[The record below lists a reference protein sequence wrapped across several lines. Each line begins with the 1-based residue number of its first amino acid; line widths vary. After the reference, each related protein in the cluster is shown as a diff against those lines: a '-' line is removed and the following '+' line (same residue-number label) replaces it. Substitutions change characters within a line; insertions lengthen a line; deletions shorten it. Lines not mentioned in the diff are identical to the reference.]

1 MSEEMN
7 SLTMTRGRL
16 KGSITRALAFAQV
29 PSAETTFDDVVSRL
43 ERLEEVWQAF
53 VKLTDDL
60 YKFKDVE
67 NFADPEADFASYEEK
82 YLSARGKLYAL
93 KSQYAPTLNESTAN
107 SGAIAKLADQQA
119 AFLEKLSTTS
129 HPKENDLPRIN
140 IPFFTGTYKDWPSFK
155 DLFESAI
162 GSKRI
167 SNIQKFHYL
176 KSLLK
181 EDAARLIQHIPVTET
196 AFQTTWTRLNDRY
209 DRPKQIVTSFIEA
222 FMALPSISTENAA
235 TMRKI
240 SDGANEIIRG
250 LDAIGKDERDWWLIY
265 LLLSKL
271 DPESKSKWIRESR
284 DNPLPT
290 INDFFEFLDNRCEEV
305 ELCAKKQAHQ
315 SKHSHSG
322 KSQGNHTKCLVST
335 KAKPSCLL
343 CKSPD
348 HSIFTCPTFLQKD
361 INERRHFVKES
372 ALCYNC
378 LRQGHAVSNC
388 ASKGRC
394 KQCHRRHH
402 SLLHLPSNEHE
413 PTYLPGQVSESSPPE
428 SPSSSNNTASANIQ
442 WSTTANVACP
452 ISLPSLPS
460 SSKHCTS
467 DKEFIMPT
475 ASIYVKD
482 RFGKFITCR
491 ALLDTASKLSFI
503 TESCAQ
509 RLGLQRY
516 PSKIIVNGISSIKA
530 ETTRGLCQIFVRSRI
545 SEQSINAKVHVLPKI
560 TTSLPGYSFENKIK
574 NQLMDLPLA
583 DPTYN
588 ISSQIDIL
596 FGLEHIWNIF
606 TFNKR
611 IDSQGNTIAISTIF
625 GWVVTCAETEQ
636 IYNQTTTLVTTVD
649 IDRCLRSFWELEET
663 EHHTKADPDNIFV
676 ETHFQTTHSRASD
689 GKYVVQ
695 LPFKNENPIFG
706 NTLNGALSRFY
717 AVERRLQRN
726 PAIRDKYI
734 GFMRDYEKLGHMRKL
749 KPHEINVTDGR
760 VFYLPHHPV
769 LGEKIRVVFDGSF
782 QDSNGI
788 SLNNN
793 LHIGP
798 SIQRDL
804 FAVCLRFRF
813 HRYVFSADIVK
824 MFRQIWI
831 SEHHKNYQR
840 IVWRESPLHEVQH
853 YILCT
858 VTYGTSCA
866 PYLSV
871 RVLEQLAYDYKSKF
885 PIASKVVMEDFYVDD
900 VITGAQTEEEIVFI
914 RDNLVNLLAQ
924 AGLELRKWVSNCVSI
939 SDSTQDQL
947 FFAAPEK
954 DVKKVLGIFW
964 RPSSDQ
970 LGYHIELN
978 KNPVATKR
986 QVLSDV
992 SRIFDP
998 MGLLSPVVIQF
1009 KILLR
1014 ELWSHKLSWD
1024 EPLPENLTR
1033 QWTTFRQDL
1042 ISIQDF
1048 TLPRYIL
1055 NDVTKLELHGFSDAS
1070 IHAYSAAVYC
1080 RFVDDTGHTHVKLI
1094 AAKTRVA
1101 PIKQKSLPC
1110 LELCGA
1116 LILSRLLKRIKEAL
1130 PHKSIDIRAW
1140 CDSTIVLCWL
1150 SQPPIKLKTFEAN
1163 RTSEILEILPH
1174 PDALSAFK
1182 LSSKVLVSTVNDYN
1196 PLHELVH
1203 RISKWNKLIRVVAYI
1218 FKFINATRYPHQIK
1232 SPNIS
1237 FNNFKHAEL
1246 ILTKYA
1252 QDAFSEERTLL
1263 QSKRLVSTTSS
1274 LAKLH
1279 PFIDGSG
1286 LLRVGG
1292 RLRNSEL
1299 DNASKYPIILPKCS
1313 RITKLILQ
1321 NLHEKNLHPGVS
1333 ALFVIARQTYWI
1345 IGARN
1350 LIRNLTHNCLK
1361 CFRQRQINT
1370 QQLMADLPSIRV
1382 RQAFPFENT
1391 GCDYAGPIIL
1401 KQYSGRNAKK
1411 SKGYICLF
1419 VCLVTSAIH
1428 LELATDLS
1436 TDCFIAAL
1444 KRFISRRG
1452 KCKKIFSDNGRNFL
1466 GASRELNEMHKVIL
1480 SQTHNEIVSASL
1492 AEDGIQWTF
1501 IPPFAPHW
1509 GGMWESA
1516 VRSVKL
1522 HLKRVIGNT
1531 ELTFE
1536 QMHTLLAQVEAVVNS
1551 RPLGTVPD
1559 TDCEYLSPAHFL
1571 IGRPYTTVPEGDLVN
1586 LTPNRL
1592 GYWQHVQNMF
1602 QGFWRRW
1609 HQEYLTSLQQ
1619 RPKWNR
1625 PQPNLAVGDVVVV
1638 KEKNLPPSKFLL
1650 AKVIETYPGIDGNV
1664 RAVKLKTQCGE
1675 MTRPISTLV
1684 KLPII

>member
-1 MSEEMN
+1 
-7 SLTMTRGRL
+7 
-16 KGSITRALAFAQV
+16 
-29 PSAETTFDDVVSRL
+29 
-43 ERLEEVWQAF
+43 
-53 VKLTDDL
+53 
-60 YKFKDVE
+60 
-67 NFADPEADFASYEEK
+67 
-82 YLSARGKLYAL
+82 
-93 KSQYAPTLNESTAN
+93 
-107 SGAIAKLADQQA
+107 
-119 AFLEKLSTTS
+119 
-129 HPKENDLPRIN
+129 
-140 IPFFTGTYKDWPSFK
+140 
-155 DLFESAI
+155 
-162 GSKRI
+162 
-167 SNIQKFHYL
+167 
-176 KSLLK
+176 
-181 EDAARLIQHIPVTET
+181 
-196 AFQTTWTRLNDRY
+196 
-209 DRPKQIVTSFIEA
+209 
-222 FMALPSISTENAA
+222 
-235 TMRKI
+235 
-240 SDGANEIIRG
+240 
-250 LDAIGKDERDWWLIY
+250 
-265 LLLSKL
+265 
-271 DPESKSKWIRESR
+271 
-284 DNPLPT
+284 
-290 INDFFEFLDNRCEEV
+290 
-305 ELCAKKQAHQ
+305 
-315 SKHSHSG
+315 
-322 KSQGNHTKCLVST
+322 
-335 KAKPSCLL
+335 
-343 CKSPD
+343 
-348 HSIFTCPTFLQKD
+348 
-361 INERRHFVKES
+361 
-372 ALCYNC
+372 
-378 LRQGHAVSNC
+378 
-388 ASKGRC
+388 
-394 KQCHRRHH
+394 
-402 SLLHLPSNEHE
+402 
-413 PTYLPGQVSESSPPE
+413 
-428 SPSSSNNTASANIQ
+428 
-442 WSTTANVACP
+442 
-452 ISLPSLPS
+452 
-460 SSKHCTS
+460 
-467 DKEFIMPT
+467 
-475 ASIYVKD
+475 
-482 RFGKFITCR
+482 
-491 ALLDTASKLSFI
+491 
-503 TESCAQ
+503 
-509 RLGLQRY
+509 
-516 PSKIIVNGISSIKA
+516 
-530 ETTRGLCQIFVRSRI
+530 
-545 SEQSINAKVHVLPKI
+545 
-560 TTSLPGYSFENKIK
+560 
-574 NQLMDLPLA
+574 
-583 DPTYN
+583 
-588 ISSQIDIL
+588 
-596 FGLEHIWNIF
+596 
-606 TFNKR
+606 
-611 IDSQGNTIAISTIF
+611 
-625 GWVVTCAETEQ
+625 
-636 IYNQTTTLVTTVD
+636 
-649 IDRCLRSFWELEET
+649 
-663 EHHTKADPDNIFV
+663 
-676 ETHFQTTHSRASD
+676 
-689 GKYVVQ
+689 
-695 LPFKNENPIFG
+695 
-706 NTLNGALSRFY
+706 
-717 AVERRLQRN
+717 
-726 PAIRDKYI
+726 
-734 GFMRDYEKLGHMRKL
+734 
-749 KPHEINVTDGR
+749 
-760 VFYLPHHPV
+760 
-769 LGEKIRVVFDGSF
+769 
-782 QDSNGI
+782 
-788 SLNNN
+788 
-793 LHIGP
+793 
-798 SIQRDL
+798 
-804 FAVCLRFRF
+804 
-813 HRYVFSADIVK
+813 
-824 MFRQIWI
+824 
-831 SEHHKNYQR
+831 
-840 IVWRESPLHEVQH
+840 
-853 YILCT
+853 
-858 VTYGTSCA
+858 
-866 PYLSV
+866 
-871 RVLEQLAYDYKSKF
+871 
-885 PIASKVVMEDFYVDD
+885 
-900 VITGAQTEEEIVFI
+900 
-914 RDNLVNLLAQ
+914 
-924 AGLELRKWVSNCVSI
+924 
-939 SDSTQDQL
+939 
-947 FFAAPEK
+947 
-954 DVKKVLGIFW
+954 
-964 RPSSDQ
+964 
-970 LGYHIELN
+970 
-978 KNPVATKR
+978 
-986 QVLSDV
+986 
-992 SRIFDP
+992 

-1024 EPLPENLTR
+1024 ESLPENLTR

-1466 GASRELNEMHKVIL
+1466 GASRELSEMHKVIL

>member
-1 MSEEMN
+1 
-7 SLTMTRGRL
+7 
-16 KGSITRALAFAQV
+16 
-29 PSAETTFDDVVSRL
+29 
-43 ERLEEVWQAF
+43 
-53 VKLTDDL
+53 
-60 YKFKDVE
+60 
-67 NFADPEADFASYEEK
+67 
-82 YLSARGKLYAL
+82 
-93 KSQYAPTLNESTAN
+93 
-107 SGAIAKLADQQA
+107 
-119 AFLEKLSTTS
+119 
-129 HPKENDLPRIN
+129 
-140 IPFFTGTYKDWPSFK
+140 
-155 DLFESAI
+155 
-162 GSKRI
+162 
-167 SNIQKFHYL
+167 
-176 KSLLK
+176 
-181 EDAARLIQHIPVTET
+181 
-196 AFQTTWTRLNDRY
+196 
-209 DRPKQIVTSFIEA
+209 
-222 FMALPSISTENAA
+222 
-235 TMRKI
+235 
-240 SDGANEIIRG
+240 
-250 LDAIGKDERDWWLIY
+250 
-265 LLLSKL
+265 
-271 DPESKSKWIRESR
+271 
-284 DNPLPT
+284 
-290 INDFFEFLDNRCEEV
+290 
-305 ELCAKKQAHQ
+305 
-315 SKHSHSG
+315 
-322 KSQGNHTKCLVST
+322 
-335 KAKPSCLL
+335 
-343 CKSPD
+343 
-348 HSIFTCPTFLQKD
+348 
-361 INERRHFVKES
+361 
-372 ALCYNC
+372 
-378 LRQGHAVSNC
+378 
-388 ASKGRC
+388 
-394 KQCHRRHH
+394 
-402 SLLHLPSNEHE
+402 
-413 PTYLPGQVSESSPPE
+413 
-428 SPSSSNNTASANIQ
+428 
-442 WSTTANVACP
+442 
-452 ISLPSLPS
+452 
-460 SSKHCTS
+460 
-467 DKEFIMPT
+467 MPT

-560 TTSLPGYSFENKIK
+560 TASLPGYSFENKIK

-663 EHHTKADPDNIFV
+663 EHHTKADPDDIFV

-717 AVERRLQRN
+717 AVERRFQRN

-813 HRYVFSADIVK
+813 HRYVFSADIVR

-840 IVWRESPLHEVQH
+840 IVWRELPLHEVQH

-871 RVLEQLAYDYKSKF
+871 RVLEQLAYDYGSRF

-1299 DNASKYPIILPKCS
+1299 DNASKYPIILPICS

-1361 CFRQRQINT
+1361 CFRQRRINT
-1370 QQLMADLPSIRV
+1370 QQL
-1382 RQAFPFENT
+1382 
-1391 GCDYAGPIIL
+1391 
-1401 KQYSGRNAKK
+1401 
-1411 SKGYICLF
+1411 
-1419 VCLVTSAIH
+1419 
-1428 LELATDLS
+1428 LAACTKYVSRFLS
-1436 TDCFIAAL
+1436 TL
-1444 KRFISRRG
+1444 
-1452 KCKKIFSDNGRNFL
+1452 
-1466 GASRELNEMHKVIL
+1466 ASRIFNF
-1480 SQTHNEIVSASL
+1480 SAT
-1492 AEDGIQWTF
+1492 ATKME
-1501 IPPFAPHW
+1501 
-1509 GGMWESA
+1509 
-1516 VRSVKL
+1516 
-1522 HLKRVIGNT
+1522 
-1531 ELTFE
+1531 
-1536 QMHTLLAQVEAVVNS
+1536 
-1551 RPLGTVPD
+1551 
-1559 TDCEYLSPAHFL
+1559 
-1571 IGRPYTTVPEGDLVN
+1571 
-1586 LTPNRL
+1586 
-1592 GYWQHVQNMF
+1592 
-1602 QGFWRRW
+1602 
-1609 HQEYLTSLQQ
+1609 
-1619 RPKWNR
+1619 
-1625 PQPNLAVGDVVVV
+1625 
-1638 KEKNLPPSKFLL
+1638 
-1650 AKVIETYPGIDGNV
+1650 
-1664 RAVKLKTQCGE
+1664 
-1675 MTRPISTLV
+1675 
-1684 KLPII
+1684 

>member
-1 MSEEMN
+1 
-7 SLTMTRGRL
+7 
-16 KGSITRALAFAQV
+16 
-29 PSAETTFDDVVSRL
+29 
-43 ERLEEVWQAF
+43 
-53 VKLTDDL
+53 
-60 YKFKDVE
+60 
-67 NFADPEADFASYEEK
+67 
-82 YLSARGKLYAL
+82 
-93 KSQYAPTLNESTAN
+93 
-107 SGAIAKLADQQA
+107 
-119 AFLEKLSTTS
+119 
-129 HPKENDLPRIN
+129 
-140 IPFFTGTYKDWPSFK
+140 
-155 DLFESAI
+155 
-162 GSKRI
+162 
-167 SNIQKFHYL
+167 
-176 KSLLK
+176 
-181 EDAARLIQHIPVTET
+181 
-196 AFQTTWTRLNDRY
+196 
-209 DRPKQIVTSFIEA
+209 
-222 FMALPSISTENAA
+222 
-235 TMRKI
+235 
-240 SDGANEIIRG
+240 
-250 LDAIGKDERDWWLIY
+250 
-265 LLLSKL
+265 
-271 DPESKSKWIRESR
+271 
-284 DNPLPT
+284 
-290 INDFFEFLDNRCEEV
+290 
-305 ELCAKKQAHQ
+305 
-315 SKHSHSG
+315 
-322 KSQGNHTKCLVST
+322 
-335 KAKPSCLL
+335 
-343 CKSPD
+343 
-348 HSIFTCPTFLQKD
+348 
-361 INERRHFVKES
+361 
-372 ALCYNC
+372 
-378 LRQGHAVSNC
+378 
-388 ASKGRC
+388 
-394 KQCHRRHH
+394 
-402 SLLHLPSNEHE
+402 
-413 PTYLPGQVSESSPPE
+413 
-428 SPSSSNNTASANIQ
+428 
-442 WSTTANVACP
+442 
-452 ISLPSLPS
+452 
-460 SSKHCTS
+460 
-467 DKEFIMPT
+467 
-475 ASIYVKD
+475 
-482 RFGKFITCR
+482 
-491 ALLDTASKLSFI
+491 
-503 TESCAQ
+503 
-509 RLGLQRY
+509 
-516 PSKIIVNGISSIKA
+516 
-530 ETTRGLCQIFVRSRI
+530 
-545 SEQSINAKVHVLPKI
+545 
-560 TTSLPGYSFENKIK
+560 
-574 NQLMDLPLA
+574 
-583 DPTYN
+583 
-588 ISSQIDIL
+588 
-596 FGLEHIWNIF
+596 
-606 TFNKR
+606 
-611 IDSQGNTIAISTIF
+611 
-625 GWVVTCAETEQ
+625 
-636 IYNQTTTLVTTVD
+636 
-649 IDRCLRSFWELEET
+649 
-663 EHHTKADPDNIFV
+663 
-676 ETHFQTTHSRASD
+676 
-689 GKYVVQ
+689 
-695 LPFKNENPIFG
+695 
-706 NTLNGALSRFY
+706 
-717 AVERRLQRN
+717 
-726 PAIRDKYI
+726 
-734 GFMRDYEKLGHMRKL
+734 
-749 KPHEINVTDGR
+749 
-760 VFYLPHHPV
+760 
-769 LGEKIRVVFDGSF
+769 
-782 QDSNGI
+782 
-788 SLNNN
+788 
-793 LHIGP
+793 
-798 SIQRDL
+798 
-804 FAVCLRFRF
+804 
-813 HRYVFSADIVK
+813 
-824 MFRQIWI
+824 
-831 SEHHKNYQR
+831 
-840 IVWRESPLHEVQH
+840 
-853 YILCT
+853 
-858 VTYGTSCA
+858 
-866 PYLSV
+866 
-871 RVLEQLAYDYKSKF
+871 
-885 PIASKVVMEDFYVDD
+885 
-900 VITGAQTEEEIVFI
+900 
-914 RDNLVNLLAQ
+914 
-924 AGLELRKWVSNCVSI
+924 
-939 SDSTQDQL
+939 
-947 FFAAPEK
+947 
-954 DVKKVLGIFW
+954 
-964 RPSSDQ
+964 
-970 LGYHIELN
+970 
-978 KNPVATKR
+978 
-986 QVLSDV
+986 
-992 SRIFDP
+992 

-1401 KQYSGRNAKK
+1401 KQYSGRNTKK